1 MLDTTEGDSM
11 VVILH
16 RLEND
21 INNLSSTIARRFE
34 SIEAQLGPGPARSV
48 HERLGAIERRLDD
61 GFDKTDAK
69 LDRIDA
75 KLDNAQKRLSN
86 KHSMAHIGRLT
97 YMLHKIIPGS
107 GLQRAINLLPQTVIC
122 PHRSDLES
130 FEPEPTL
137 GAVFDIDASLLSDFT
152 HLDIL
157 KLIIFYNETFR
168 IEPAD
173 SLLDR
178 KAKLF
183 IWLTVGYVADSE
195 KTSHIGIGM

>member
-11 VVILH
+11 IVILH

-21 INNLSSTIARRFE
+21 INNLSSSIARRFE

-61 GFDKTDAK
+61 GSTKPTPSWTESTQSLTTHRRDCPTN
-69 LDRIDA
+69 I
-75 KLDNAQKRLSN
+75 Q
-86 KHSMAHIGRLT
+86 MAHIGKLT
-97 YMLHKIIPGS
+97 CMLHKIIPGS

-157 KLIIFYNETFR
+157 KIIIF
-168 IEPAD
+168 
-173 SLLDR
+173 
-178 KAKLF
+178 
-183 IWLTVGYVADSE
+183 
-195 KTSHIGIGM
+195 